1 MTLCYCSLLRSA
13 TRKVASIYD
22 EALAPLGINVVQ
34 FSLLRA
40 VERLQPVSL
49 TDLARD
55 AQLDRSTI
63 GRNVRV
69 IERMRLVET
78 QRGEADHR
86 EAIVMLTQVATEL
99 LQSAGPVWDECQK
112 AMEARL
118 GPVKITALQD
128 ILRSI

>member
-1 MTLCYCSLLRSA
+1 MTRCYCSMLRSA

-22 EALAPLGINVVQ
+22 EALAPFGINVAQ
-34 FSLLRA
+34 FSLLRTI
-40 VERLQPVSL
+40 ERLQPVSL
-49 TDLARD
+49 TDLAKD

-69 IERMRLVET
+69 IERVGLVET
-78 QRGEADHR
+78 HRGDVDHR
-86 EAIVMLTQVATEL
+86 EAIVMLTPHGAGIL
-99 LQSAGPVWDECQK
+99 SNAGPVWDECQK

>member
-1 MTLCYCSLLRSA
+1 MIRCYCTLLRSA

-22 EALAPLGINVVQ
+22 EALAPLGVNVAQ

-40 VERLQPVSL
+40 IARLQPASL

-69 IERMRLVET
+69 IERMGFVET
-78 QRGEADHR
+78 RRGDIDQR
-86 EAIVMLTQVATEL
+86 EAIVMLTPTGIEL
-99 LQSAGPVWDECQK
+99 LENAGPIWDDCQK
-112 AMEARL
+112 TLETQL

-128 ILRSI
+128 ILRSL